1 MQTAYTFGPVALSSL
16 ERVAFY
22 LNKDI
27 GRGRVNGV
35 NNDTDIQRRTRRSL
49 LGWLLEVSSGF
60 QNYCQREFL
69 VAERVQ
75 YFDVAGPKM
84 EYFPTAVPVLSISE
98 VANDPLGLFNGGE
111 WILTPDQDYHLSQ
124 TARSIVM
131 VFNVLIYGNR
141 SLRITCTG
149 GLAYD
154 AVNSTYTVE
163 DEEGSSNIQPGYYA
177 FGATSEAIGKVVSY
191 NAGSHQL
198 VLASVSGVFGLEDL
212 TFQPAIYSQ
221 DIANTGAT
229 ISAISRQSLVEAYP
243 DLAQAINTEVRYMEK
258 HEFDFENHQ
267 DAGKNGATRR
277 PILKDGDIQ
286 LTFQPETLRVLD
298 FHRRYLVGS

>member
-1 MQTAYTFGPVALSSL
+1 MQTACTFGPVALSSL

-27 GRGRVNGV
+27 GRGRVAGI

-49 LGWLLEVSSGF
+49 LGWILEVSAGF

-69 VAERVQ
+69 VAERIQ
-75 YFDVAGPKM
+75 YFDVSGPKM

-124 TARSIVM
+124 TARSIAM

-141 SLRITCTG
+141 SLRITYTG

-154 AVNSTYTVE
+154 AVNSTYTV
-163 DEEGSSNIQPGYYA
+163 SNETGGTNILPGYYA
-177 FGATSEAIGKVVSY
+177 FGATSEAIGRVVSY
-191 NAGSHQL
+191 NSSSHQL
-198 VLASVSGVFGLEDL
+198 VLASVAGVFGLEAL

-221 DIANTGAT
+221 DIAGTAAT
-229 ISAISRQSLVEAYP
+229 ISAIGRQSLVEAYP
-243 DLAQAINTEVRYMEK
+243 DLAQAINTEVRHMEK
-258 HEFDFENHQ
+258 HEFDFENQ
-267 DAGKNGATRR
+267 ADGGKLGATRR
-277 PILKDGDIQ
+277 PPETNSDRLF
-286 LTFQPETLRVLD
+286 TFQPETLRVLD
-298 FHRRYLVGS
+298 NHRRYLVGS